1 MKRYLFLIVV
11 LLLAGCGKKEE
22 QAPIPETPG
31 KITVITGDPVVDQ
44 ERESFLRFLAYDI
57 RGEQIVR
64 YAPSGE
70 ETEESKNVAPYV
82 VVRNTPYAS
91 IHNSLK
97 MKRLSKNFI
106 VLCSACHD
114 NYANG
119 VIGPT
124 LLGMSGDEV
133 YDMIVKYRTDQV
145 KNVAMRELVRKMD
158 DKEIRFIAEDIAKF
172 NEEIRKEMKK

>member
-1 MKRYLFLIVV
+1 MKYFLFFIMA
-11 LLLAGCGKKEE
+11 LLVAGCGKSEE

-31 KITVITGDPVVDQ
+31 KITVISGEAAPV
-44 ERESFLRFLAYDI
+44 EEGRERFLAYDI
-57 RGEQIVR
+57 KGEPIIR
-64 YAPSGE
+64 YAPGGD

-82 VVRNTPYAS
+82 VIRNMPYAA
-91 IHNSLK
+91 IHKSLK

-114 NYANG
+114 DYANG

-124 LLGMSGDEV
+124 LLGLSGDEV
-133 YDMIVKYRTDQV
+133 YDMIIKYKTDQV
-145 KNVAMRELVRKMD
+145 KNVPMRELVRKMD
-158 DKEIRFIAEDIAKF
+158 DKEIRFIAEDIARF